1 MKTKQ
6 ELDEIRQDCI
16 NLQNKLKQLSDEEL
30 KQVTGGNAADQLVFN
45 SYITLATAMFAIKN
59 GNVDDKLDSKIFVPN
74 KL

>member
-6 ELDEIRQDCI
+6 ELEEIKQDCI
-16 NLQNKLKQLSDEEL
+16 NLQNKLNQLSDEEL
-30 KQVTGGNAADQLVFN
+30 KQVTGGNVADQLVFS

-74 KL
+74 K